1 MNKYLSSC
9 CDHDFYKRD
18 EDKKDGAIAVSHS
31 RPALLTTYVALL

>member
-1 MNKYLSSC
+1 MSKYLSS
-9 CDHDFYKRD
+9 D